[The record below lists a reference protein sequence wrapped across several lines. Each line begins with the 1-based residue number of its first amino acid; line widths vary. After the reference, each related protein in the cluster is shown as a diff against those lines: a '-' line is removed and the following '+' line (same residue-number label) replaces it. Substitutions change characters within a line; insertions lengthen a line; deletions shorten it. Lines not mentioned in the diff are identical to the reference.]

1 MYSIGQCSRK
11 GEAEMTDDGDKAMRA
26 DAPDLRQQGREAVEG
41 PQATREA
48 VRDVVVRALSNR
60 PLEEGRVRDVVHA
73 VLEGAVEAA
82 PEGSAESVEAL
93 RQAVAGIDDALE
105 RAAMAS
111 KLAIEEARARA
122 AAFSE
127 QDLKRAVD
135 DLATLDRL
143 YFEALAEV
151 VKSGTKVSTRI
162 LGDLAEHLQRTGTR
176 TGAAVREALETL
188 GRPHP
193 PHVPPR
199 PAEVAR
205 TARAGAATIAAIGSG
220 ILAGLADAL
229 GPEHDKDR
237 TESPEKDA

>member
-1 MYSIGQCSRK
+1 
-11 GEAEMTDDGDKAMRA
+11 MTDDGDKAMRA

-82 PEGSAESVEAL
+82 PKGSAESVEAL

-111 KLAIEEARARA
+111 KLAIEEARSQA

-127 QDLKRAVD
+127 QDLRRAVD

-143 YFEALAEV
+143 YFEALASV
-151 VKSGTKVSTRI
+151 VKNGTKVSARI
-162 LGDLAEHLQRTGTR
+162 IGDLAEHMRRTGTR
-176 TGAAVREALETL
+176 TGAAVHEALAALE
-188 GRPHP
+188 RPHAR
-193 PHVPPR
+193 HVAPR
-199 PAEVAR
+199 PTDIAH

-229 GPEHDKDR
+229 GPRHEKDR
-237 TESPEKDA
+237 TEPPEKDA

>member
-1 MYSIGQCSRK
+1 MTE
-11 GEAEMTDDGDKAMRA
+11 EAEKGPHPDD
-26 DAPDLRQQGREAVEG
+26 PDLRRQGREAVEG

-60 PLEEGRVRDVVHA
+60 PLEEGQVRDVVRS
-73 VLEGAVEAA
+73 VLEGAAEAV
-82 PEGSAESVEAL
+82 PEDSAESVEAL

-127 QDLKRAVD
+127 QDLRRAVD

-143 YFEALAEV
+143 YFETLAAV
-151 VKSGTKVSTRI
+151 VKSGTKVSARI
-162 LGDLAEHLQRTGTR
+162 IGDLAEHLRRNGTR
-176 TGAAVREALETL
+176 TSAAVREALATL
-188 GRPHP
+188 ERPHH
-193 PHVPPR
+193 PHIPPR
-199 PAEVAR
+199 PTEVAR
-205 TARAGAATIAAIGSG
+205 TARTGAATIAAIGSG

-229 GPEHDKDR
+229 GPRHEKDR
-237 TESPEKDA
+237 TEPPEEDA